1 MYVLQ
6 SYSVEGGTMEYSD
19 LVEKGASKKE
29 LKEFLAGGG
38 QTAITVRIPAN
49 LRDAFKE
56 EAELRGYNF
65 SALLRMCMIDEL
77 TVRS

>member
-1 MYVLQ
+1 MGY
-6 SYSVEGGTMEYSD
+6 TD
-19 LVEKGASKKE
+19 LVGRGASKQE
-29 LKEFLAGGG
+29 LKEFFTGGG

-56 EAELRGYNF
+56 EAELRGMNF

-77 TVRS
+77 TARS